1 MSQSDQVDIED
12 MSMDQL
18 YDLILDSGR
27 RINLDAMQIYDD
39 LGQRL
44 AETFEEWAMEDDLGV
59 EFNTQLANI
68 VREGKVQ
75 ISDASGIYS
84 PSISQL
90 RS

>member
-1 MSQSDQVDIED
+1 
-12 MSMDQL
+12 MDQL
-18 YDLILDSGR
+18 YDLIVDSGR

-75 ISDASGIYS
+75 ISDAPGIYS